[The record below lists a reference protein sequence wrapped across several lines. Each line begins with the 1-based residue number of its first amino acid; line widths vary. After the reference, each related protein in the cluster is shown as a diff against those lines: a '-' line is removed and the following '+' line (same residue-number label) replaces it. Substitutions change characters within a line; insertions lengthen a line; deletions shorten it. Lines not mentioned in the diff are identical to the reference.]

1 MTHKSNGHGKVALAA
16 DVGSVWDRQYIEERG
31 EILPWIQRQWD
42 SMCRD
47 TYWDNNGND
56 HPEYDYDAGISV
68 PYIKDDD
75 E

>member
-1 MTHKSNGHGKVALAA
+1 M
-16 DVGSVWDRQYIEERG
+16 WDRQYIEEMG
-31 EILPWIQRQWD
+31 EMLPWIQRQWD

-47 TYWDNNGND
+47 TYWDNNGDD
-56 HPEYDYDAGISV
+56 HPVYDYDAGITV